1 MPEHLTKQK
10 CFVIERNTIE
20 RRNISEEWFDVVLP
34 LLGQHNE
41 FKVQSD
47 WLHSEYKP
55 TNVLYDS
62 TLYYLDT
69 YFL

>member
-10 CFVIERNTIE
+10 YFVTERSTIE
-20 RRNISEEWFDVVLP
+20 RRNISEKWFDVVLP
-34 LLGQHNE
+34 LLEQYNE
-41 FKVQSD
+41 PKVQSN
-47 WLHSEYKP
+47 WLYSKYQF

-62 TLYYLDT
+62 TVYRLDT